1 MDNAVEKAVKRIV
14 DEKTAECELYIKGL
28 QEECS
33 RSMEEL
39 GEMISEAKGRRGELS
54 EKFRELEERLPDAPE
69 TADGSR
75 EQE

>member
-39 GEMISEAKGRRGELS
+39 GEMIAEAKGRRGELA
-54 EKFRELEERLPDAPE
+54 EKFRELDERLADAAE
-69 TADGSR
+69 TIDGAQK
-75 EQE
+75 QE